1 MNGSADVT
9 GRKESLEDGDDPPA
23 SCDVPSP
30 TATTSATTTTTTATD
45 GGKSSDDSASDTPA
59 DTAAAAAAA
68 TPAPAE
74 PAPTPE
80 AAAAPVV
87 PEVTPVPNV
96 RTHRVSAAA
105 AVAPARASP
114 TSRPP
119 RIGPRP
125 ASVMD
130 AIVELKPLV
139 LAGVHSPV
147 LLGRLL
153 REAARDE
160 DRRNVEELSS
170 AVVSELEKVGGGAQ
184 LFANSDEEDEE
195 EEEDED
201 ECGSGNGCAAGAGG
215 GAAPAWATSAPGW
228 GSCVLTQY
236 RLALMGSHVADYNGV
251 RIGLH
256 HNNTEHLE
264 LFLTHYPSVD
274 SVYHQYLVGE
284 GAGEDGETKHM
295 RSMRAVNELWQRQY
309 GVDASQRPH
318 PSETQP
324 PPVVND
330 EQKISVLL
338 RVNLAL
344 KNSEEQWLPLVDL
357 RDNLISRLAAFLA
370 TPEFEGEHL
379 SGKIQT
385 LVWRLQNELTCLNPK
400 MCLYDVWRLI
410 TSRVEFGVEQ
420 VHSFVEALDAE
431 KRKRYSS
438 GGMWSRL
445 VGTLRTRAGSR
456 IGLGG
461 SHSKSASDDAF
472 DQMSE
477 CHRAQA
483 GTLTGILEEALQ
495 KLSSLKPPDPPLD
508 AAYLNSTQ

>member
-9 GRKESLEDGDDPPA
+9 GRKDGLEDGDDPPA
-23 SCDVPSP
+23 SCDVPP
-30 TATTSATTTTTTATD
+30 TATTTTTTTTTD
-45 GGKSSDDSASDTPA
+45 DGKSSDDSASDTPA
-59 DTAAAAAAA
+59 DTATAA
-68 TPAPAE
+68 TPAPAA

-96 RTHRVSAAA
+96 RTPRVAAA
-105 AVAPARASP
+105 AVAPVRGSP
-114 TSRPP
+114 TSSRPP

-170 AVVSELEKVGGGAQ
+170 AVISELEKVGGGAQ

-195 EEEDED
+195 EEEEED
-201 ECGSGNGCAAGAGG
+201 ECGSGNGCATGAGG

-264 LFLTHYPSVD
+264 LFLTHYPSVNG
-274 SVYHQYLVGE
+274 VYHQYLVGE
-284 GAGEDGETKHM
+284 GAEEGGETKHM
-295 RSMRAVNELWQRQY
+295 RSMRSVNELWQRQY
-309 GVDASQRPH
+309 GVDSTQKPH
-318 PSETQP
+318 PSETLP

-330 EQKISVLL
+330 ELKISVLL

-385 LVWRLQNELTCLNPK
+385 LVWRLQVCCCSVLPLFFLLPLSLSLSLSHTLQPSFLT
-400 MCLYDVWRLI
+400 R
-410 TSRVEFGVEQ
+410 
-420 VHSFVEALDAE
+420 
-431 KRKRYSS
+431 
-438 GGMWSRL
+438 
-445 VGTLRTRAGSR
+445 RT
-456 IGLGG
+456 
-461 SHSKSASDDAF
+461 
-472 DQMSE
+472 
-477 CHRAQA
+477 
-483 GTLTGILEEALQ
+483 
-495 KLSSLKPPDPPLD
+495 
-508 AAYLNSTQ
+508 N